1 MNNELINE
9 GAVILLMKIKFR
21 IMRSQKYAGHFPVLY
36 D

>member
-1 MNNELINE
+1 MR
-9 GAVILLMKIKFR
+9 GAVILLMKIKFG